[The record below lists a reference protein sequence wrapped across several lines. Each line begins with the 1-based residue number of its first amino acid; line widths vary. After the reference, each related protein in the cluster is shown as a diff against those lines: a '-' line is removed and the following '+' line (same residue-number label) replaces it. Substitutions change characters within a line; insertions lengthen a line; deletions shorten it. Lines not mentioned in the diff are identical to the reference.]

1 MPLSPPIGS
10 YLGQPPNSPAPKAPC
25 NTILISW
32 TVVGEPV
39 LLGEGVAAIGT
50 AVTEFPRRDRLGG
63 SAERLR
69 DWLGDPEAAR
79 STSDLRES

>member
-1 MPLSPPIGS
+1 M
-10 YLGQPPNSPAPKAPC
+10 
-25 NTILISW
+25 
-32 TVVGEPV
+32 